1 MSSKEIIRYIEGY
14 IARINIKGVII
25 DDDKKELIIND
36 LTQKINLLIDTINKE
51 IKTKQTKD
59 VQKQEDIEDR
69 KNFILQNI
77 GNLKDYI
84 NGKETKT
91 ISNIEYV
98 ILKHDAKLNNLDH
111 SNQYYEVFQILYDK
125 NSSALYTYYIVS
137 GTKVSI
143 NYLPELLDST
153 ISSEYRRLFDELYND
168 IDLLV
173 KQPTQVKKTNM
184 VDIFKGLFRSSIKVA
199 PSQPSSSGGKKVSTA
214 YKSTGDKVHL
224 FIDNKKLHRSIYVK
238 GNGKAKYCKINN
250 EFVLLSKLKN
260 KVIE

>member
-1 MSSKEIIRYIEGY
+1 MSSKEIIRDIEGY

-25 DDDKKELIIND
+25 DDHYKGLIIKD

-51 IKTKQTKD
+51 ITTKQTED
-59 VQKQEDIEDR
+59 VQKQKDIEDR

-77 GNLKDYI
+77 GNIKGYI
-84 NGKETKT
+84 EDKKT
-91 ISNIEYV
+91 ITISSNVYV
-98 ILKHDAKLNNLDH
+98 ILKEEATQNNLDH

-125 NSSALYTYYIVS
+125 NSSALYTYHIVS

-173 KQPTQVKKTNM
+173 KQPTQVKKTM
-184 VDIFKGLFRSSIKVA
+184 VDRLKGLFRSSIKVA
-199 PSQPSSSGGKKVSTA
+199 PSQSSSGGKKVSTA